1 MYLQTITQIVKLGGS
16 GFYIS
21 AKKCSLYGGVHPRGV
36 RYVHA
41 LCVRNG
47 YRQKYNVQLTS
58 QIYLIF

>member
-21 AKKCSLYGGVHPRGV
+21 AKKCSLYAVYGGVHPRGV

-47 YRQKYNVQLTS
+47 YRQKYNVHIKTD
-58 QIYLIF
+58 